1 MTAQLTVDGAA
12 EVLQQM
18 HAELGDFDP
27 DDRALVAFRVV
38 GEDEVEL
45 VDVDVEDNGILEV
58 PDDVAGVV
66 LVTGDTIELAG
77 SGETTEIRQLLA
89 VLVNGDE
96 VGVFRLGE
104 DDDLYVWK
112 TTSDDPQ
119 VEDLRPR
126 SIEANL
132 ARRALG
138 HRSFIDDVP
147 ITEFFARLYLLH
159 LAQLT
164 LDLFDSEDGPDLVSP
179 ADLEGADAEGPFAV
193 LLGDD
198 AYPDDPTEAARQL
211 AAELTWEDVRRLAAR
226 GDLHVGPYEFDA
238 EHCDWLD
245 ARGFAQYFDET
256 VMDADEMLGALET
269 MGDEDLVGWALDR
282 LLERD
287 WYAPTVGIA
296 TNDLA
301 AAAQAASNDPRYGD
315 ESTPRS

>member
-18 HAELGDFDP
+18 HQELGDFEP

-45 VDVDVEDNGILEV
+45 LDVELHDNGVLEV
-58 PDDVAGVV
+58 DDDVAGVI
-66 LVTGDTIELAG
+66 LVTGDIIELAG
-77 SGETTEIRQLLA
+77 SGETTQIRQLLG
-89 VLVNGDE
+89 VLASGEE
-96 VGVFRLGE
+96 VGVFRLG
-104 DDDLYVWK
+104 DDDELYVWN
-112 TTSDDPQ
+112 TASEDPN
-119 VEDLRPR
+119 VADLRPR
-126 SIEANL
+126 EMEANM
-132 ARRALG
+132 ARLALG
-138 HRSFIDDVP
+138 HRSFIEDVP

-164 LDLFDSEDGPDLVSP
+164 LELFDAPDGPELVTSS
-179 ADLEGADAEGPFAV
+179 DLEDAGRSGPFAV

-198 AYPDDPTEAARQL
+198 AYPDDEIEAARQL
-211 AAELTWEDVRRLAAR
+211 VSELTWEDVRRLAAR
-226 GDLHVGPYEFDA
+226 GDLVIGPYDFDA
-238 EHCDWLD
+238 DHADWLD

-256 VMDADEMLGALET
+256 VMDAGEMLGALGT
-269 MGDEDLVGWALDR
+269 MGDEDLVGWALGQ

-287 WYAPTVGIA
+287 WYAPTVGVA

-315 ESTPRS
+315 DED